1 MKTWLLLM
9 FSLFGLLS
17 LGQKA
22 DAVWQ
27 GSVTIVVD
35 TLTDTLDGSSCTLR
49 AAISAANTNTAV
61 QGCPP
66 GSFGHDTITFS
77 VDGVILLTQPGADD
91 YNLVGDLDI
100 WEPLTIVGNG
110 IDRTVVD
117 AGGID
122 RVFDVHPTTFPAE
135 QSVTLQDLTIQGG
148 QSAGFGGGVRHNSGS
163 LTLQEVALT
172 SNVAETGG
180 GLASLATAIIYNSTI
195 SDNQADYGA
204 GIAHLMPDKELD
216 IIASTINNNLA
227 EIEGGGL
234 LIEDGKA
241 HLLNSTLA
249 RNNATFG
256 SGLMNKGDLTAVH
269 LTIAANGL
277 DSNSGYGLQN
287 EPGAA
292 VLFLHTLFA
301 ANLPANCAGDWAQA
315 TAPLPNL
322 ASDDSCPQ
330 FSLSNTDPLLGPL
343 KDNGGPTSTYMP
355 PVDSPAVDTG
365 DISLCAE
372 VATDQRGYNRWYN
385 AASPCDLGA
394 VERDGVLLIYLP
406 IVAQP

>member
-1 MKTWLLLM
+1 MKNWLLLM
-9 FSLFGLLS
+9 FSLPGMLS
-17 LGQKA
+17 LGQNA

-27 GSVTIVVD
+27 GSAAIVVND
-35 TLTDTLDGSSCTLR
+35 LTDTLDDSSCTLR
-49 AAISAANTNTAV
+49 AAISAANTNTVV

-110 IDRTVVD
+110 INRTVVD

-122 RVFDVHPTTFPAE
+122 RVFDVHPTGFPTE
-135 QSVTLQDLTIQGG
+135 QSVILQNLTIRGG
-148 QSAGFGGGVRHNSGS
+148 QTDGFGGGVRHNSGS
-163 LTLQEVALT
+163 LTLQEVVLT
-172 SNVAETGG
+172 GNVAETGG
-180 GLASLATAIIYNSTI
+180 GLASLATAVIYNSTI

-204 GIAHLMPDKELD
+204 GIAQLMPDKELD
-216 IIASTINNNLA
+216 IIASAIDNNLA
-227 EIEGGGL
+227 DIEGGGL

-249 RNNATFG
+249 LNNASFG

-269 LTIAANGL
+269 LTIVANGL
-277 DSNSGYGLQN
+277 ESNSGYGLQN

-292 VLFLHTLFA
+292 ALFLHTLFA

-315 TAPLPNL
+315 TAPVPNL
-322 ASDDSCPQ
+322 ASDDSCPH
-330 FSLSNTDPLLGPL
+330 FSLSDTQPLLGPL
-343 KDNGGPTSTYMP
+343 QDNGGPTFTYMP
-355 PVDSPAVDTG
+355 EAGSPAIDAG
-365 DISLCAE
+365 DPSLCAE

-385 AASPCDLGA
+385 AAGQCDLGS
-394 VERDGVLLIYLP
+394 VERDGVLLVYLP
-406 IVAQP
+406 ALAKP

>member
-1 MKTWLLLM
+1 MKIWLLLM
-9 FSLFGLLS
+9 FSLLGMLS

-27 GSVTIVVD
+27 RSAVIVVD

-66 GSFGHDTITFS
+66 GSFGLDTITFN
-77 VDGVILLTQPGADD
+77 VAGVILLTQPGADD

-110 IDRTVVD
+110 IDKTVVD
-117 AGGID
+117 ANGID
-122 RVFDVHPTTFPAE
+122 RVFDVHPTTFPTE
-135 QSVTLQDLTIQGG
+135 QTVILQDLTIQGG
-148 QSAGFGGGVRHNSGS
+148 QTAGFGGGIRHNSGL
-163 LTLQEVALT
+163 LTLQEVVLT
-172 SNVAETGG
+172 DNVAETGG
-180 GLASLATAIIYNSTI
+180 GLASLATTAIYNSAI
-195 SDNQADYGA
+195 SNNQAERGA
-204 GIAHLMPDKELD
+204 GIAQLMPDKELD
-216 IIASTINNNLA
+216 IIASTIDNNLA
-227 EIEGGGL
+227 NIEGGGL

-241 HLLNSTLA
+241 FILNSTLTL
-249 RNNATFG
+249 NNANFG

-277 DSNSGYGLQN
+277 ENNSGYGLQN
-287 EPGAA
+287 EPGAVA
-292 VLFLHTLFA
+292 LFLHTLFS
-301 ANLPANCAGDWAQA
+301 ANLPANCVGDWALA
-315 TAPLPNL
+315 TAPVPNL

-330 FSLSNTDPLLGPL
+330 FSLSNTPPLLGPL
-343 KDNGGPTSTYMP
+343 QDNGGPTLTYMP
-355 PVDSPAVDTG
+355 EAGSPAIDAG

-372 VATDQRGYNRWYN
+372 VATDQRGYNRWHI
-385 AASPCDLGA
+385 AASHCDLGA
-394 VERDGVLLIYLP
+394 VERGGVLLIYLP